1 MRRAGNG
8 LEAML
13 YQFLLEPFGEAS
25 VRHSMAAI
33 LALVLSAGPIG
44 VFLMLRRMSLV
55 GDAMAHAILPGVA
68 IGFLAAGLNV
78 FAMTLGGLVA
88 GLLIAL
94 LAGAVSRATKLQEDA
109 SLAVFLLVSLALG
122 VVIVTANG
130 IDIEGL
136 MTFLFGETAAKMSA
150 SKLLVVAGT
159 ATLSLIALALIY
171 RPLVLGCVDPGFLRS
186 ISRSDGMAHLTFMTL
201 LVLNLI
207 NAFHTLG
214 TLLGV
219 GIIIIPAAISRFWT
233 RDISTMIVL
242 AIASGLVSGWAGLL
256 FAFHAKIPSG
266 PAVTLVAGVLYA
278 GSVLFGRIGGIVW
291 QVFPGRH
298 LEA

>member
-1 MRRAGNG
+1 
-8 LEAML
+8 
-13 YQFLLEPFGEAS
+13 
-25 VRHSMAAI
+25 MAAI

-159 ATLSLIALALIY
+159 ATLSLVALALIY

-186 ISRSDGMAHLTFMTL
+186 ISRSDGVAHLTFMTL

-233 RDISTMIVL
+233 RDISAMIVL

>member
-186 ISRSDGMAHLTFMTL
+186 ISRSDGVAHLTFMTL

>member
-1 MRRAGNG
+1 MRGAGDG
-8 LEAML
+8 LDAML
-13 YQFLLEPFGEAS
+13 FQFLLEPFADTS
-25 VRHSMAAI
+25 VRHSLAAI

-130 IDIEGL
+130 SDIEGL
-136 MTFLFGETAAKMSA
+136 MTFLFGETAARMSA

-171 RPLVLGCVDPGFLRS
+171 RPLVLGCVDPGFLRA
-186 ISRSDGMAHLTFMTL
+186 ISRSDGVAHLTFMTL

-233 RDISTMIVL
+233 RDISKMIVL

-256 FAFHAKIPSG
+256 VAFHAKIPSG

-278 GSVLFGRIGGIVW
+278 GSVLFGRIGGLVW
-291 QVFPGRH
+291 QAFPGRH

>member
-1 MRRAGNG
+1 
-8 LEAML
+8 ML
-13 YQFLLEPFGEAS
+13 SQFLLAPLNDVS
-25 VRHSMAAI
+25 VRHSLAAV
-33 LALVLSAGPIG
+33 LALALSSGPIG

-68 IGFLAAGLNV
+68 IGFLVAGLNV
-78 FAMTLGGLVA
+78 FAMTLGGLGV

-94 LAGAVSRATKLQEDA
+94 LAGAVSRATSLQEDA

-122 VVIVTANG
+122 VVIVTLNG
-130 IDIEGL
+130 IDIERL

-150 SKLLVVAGT
+150 DKLLVIAGN
-159 ATLSLIALALIY
+159 ATISLVALALIY

-186 ISRSDGMAHLTFMTL
+186 VSGADSVAHLTFLAL

-207 NAFHTLG
+207 SGFHALG

-219 GIIIIPAAISRFWT
+219 GIIIIPAGVARFWT
-233 RDISTMIVL
+233 RDISTMIAL
-242 AIASGLVSGWAGLL
+242 AMASALISGWAGVL
-256 FAFHAKIPSG
+256 FAFHAGIPSG
-266 PAVTLVAGVLYA
+266 PAVTLMAGLLYI
-278 GSVLFGRIGGIVW
+278 GSVLFGPVGGLVW
-291 QVFPGRH
+291 LAFPGRH